1 MKRRVIEQ
9 YELVR
14 KIGAGG
20 SGVVYLAT
28 DTLLQRPV
36 VIKLLKRG
44 NLTITQMRTTQLRE
58 ARLADFAFDP
68 SLLLGWRVSCL
79 VVARAG

>member
-1 MKRRVIEQ
+1 MKRRVISH

-28 DTLLQRPV
+28 DTLLQRP
-36 VIKLLKRG
+36 RG
-44 NLTITQMRTTQLRE
+44 SE
-58 ARLADFAFDP
+58 ATETRIANN
-68 SLLLGWRVSCL
+68 
-79 VVARAG
+79 